1 MNRYLAVA
9 AVIAAT
15 ASPASAQR
23 VREPLTPENFR
34 ATAIVG
40 DTFEMESSRNALQLS
55 RDPRV
60 RAFADQMIRDHG
72 MTSQALMQGGGGV
85 PGTATGAL
93 AGAVIGGVVGGPV
106 GAVVGGVAG
115 AATGAATSTP
125 TYTAGPTLDARR
137 ADMLNRLVRRRG
149 REFDRLYGQM
159 QVSVH
164 REAVGL
170 YSAYAQVGTDPN
182 LRAFAAQTLP
192 HLQQHLAMAQRLA
205 GAGGGSRR
213 R

>member
-1 MNRYLAVA
+1 MKRFLAVA
-9 AVIAAT
+9 AVMAALV
-15 ASPASAQR
+15 APASAQR
-23 VREPLTPENFR
+23 RATQLTPENFR
-34 ATAIVG
+34 ATAIVS

-55 RDPRV
+55 RNPEV
-60 RAFADQMIRDHG
+60 RAFAEQMIRDHG
-72 MTSQALMQGGGGV
+72 MTSQALMGGGGV

-115 AATGAATSTP
+115 AATGAATGTP
-125 TYTAGPTLDARR
+125 TYSAGPTLDARH
-137 ADMLNRLVRRRG
+137 AGMLNRLVARRG
-149 REFDRLYGQM
+149 AQFDALYGQM
-159 QVSVH
+159 QVQAH

-170 YSAYAQVGTDPN
+170 YSAYAQVGTDPS

-192 HLQQHLAMAQRLA
+192 HLQQHLAMARRLP
-205 GAGGGSRR
+205 GAGGGPSRR